1 MGTRN
6 NAELLIELFNNYV
19 SEGNDPKLTYFMQ
32 HVTAMAREHVK
43 PLCTGSPSRAT
54 RSASS
59 ADSSDWRADQK
70 ARYYGRNR
78 KWLKVSI
85 DEITPTLDG
94 FDARGIDT
102 SNYRAWI
109 DAAGFAWVRYRGP
122 KVNRGVNSAQF
133 EVPLAD
139 SRVNHPNYIHFIPN
153 DNLDNYEHMSGTPH
167 GLGLETAKPQSRPVG
182 PVKEVSSHDAS
193 DVDDAINKILSCN
206 DEEVDDDVDVSGDN
220 F

>member
-19 SEGNDPKLTYFMQ
+19 NEGNDPKLTYFMQ
-32 HVTAMAREHVK
+32 HVTAIAREHVK
-43 PLCTGSPSRAT
+43 PLCVGSPSRPTRPSGAVSDDW
-54 RSASS
+54 RSA
-59 ADSSDWRADQK
+59 QK

-94 FDARGIDT
+94 FDARNIDT
-102 SNYRAWI
+102 TNYRAWI
-109 DAAGFAWVRYRGP
+109 EAAGFAWVRYRGP

-139 SRVNHPNYIHFIPN
+139 SRVNHPNYIHFIPT
-153 DNLDNYEHMSGTPH
+153 DNLDNYEHLSGTPH

-182 PVKEVSSHDAS
+182 PVKEVSSHDVS
-193 DVDDAINKILSCN
+193 DVDDAINKIISGN
-206 DEEVDDDVDVSGDN
+206 DEEVIDDEDLDSDG